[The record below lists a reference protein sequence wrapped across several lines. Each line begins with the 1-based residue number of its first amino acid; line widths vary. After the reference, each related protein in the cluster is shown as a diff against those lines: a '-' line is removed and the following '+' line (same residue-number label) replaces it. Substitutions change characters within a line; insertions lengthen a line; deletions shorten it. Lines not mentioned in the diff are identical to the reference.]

1 MTRER
6 LTTRPALAAQA
17 RSAADVPVFSAFAYL
32 SRTLYRGV
40 DPACDAVQDLI
51 EQLKTGDVKAAQ
63 EVAEALSSHPGL
75 QALRGRGVVVP
86 APRSTASRPPLLHLA
101 NALVRRGIGD
111 RVVFAVERVVP
122 VESSRLRRRQ
132 GLPGVSVDEHAATI
146 AVRDAVG
153 QDEPVLI
160 VDDVYTTG
168 ATIEA
173 VARVLRKNGHTGPI
187 LGATGAYT
195 APVGTGCTQRNGL
208 TASSV
213 NPWTAMDPI
222 LNDLIQAYWAKDTDP
237 KTWDEVRE
245 TLVGLEVDPERW
257 RPPVRERTAATLTFA
272 RPKMNAPVA
281 AFDVPADADL
291 VNGAAGPIR
300 VGNVIVSNYAPVVR
314 LGGSLQLVPEGWTSA
329 AKGDVTYAA
338 VTAIRLHDVDTNLVT
353 GRLVRVTGDATYEI
367 TSSDAEVNT
376 VRLRV
381 RGVLTLSPE
390 LMLALAGGS
399 PRVAAAKG
407 LYGFPGSIE
416 KVATTAGRKLARE
429 AEKIGKAAMQKDSGV
444 IAFLQTHAKRD
455 GSRSAKVLLAAIKA
469 SMPRIASNLG
479 LYGHKA
485 RTAQIGV
492 QACADLRLAAGRIA
506 SDLHGRRSEE
516 HERVTSFLKM
526 HATKGKCAY
535 SGMILSCYPDAPA
548 GDIPDEVLP
557 AELSPKVASTPTT
570 VRGWLRTDE
579 G

>member
-6 LTTRPALAAQA
+6 LTTR
-17 RSAADVPVFSAFAYL
+17 R
-32 SRTLYRGV
+32 
-40 DPACDAVQDLI
+40 
-51 EQLKTGDVKAAQ
+51 
-63 EVAEALSSHPGL
+63 
-75 QALRGRGVVVP
+75 
-86 APRSTASRPPLLHLA
+86 
-101 NALVRRGIGD
+101 VR
-111 RVVFAVERVVP
+111 
-122 VESSRLRRRQ
+122 
-132 GLPGVSVDEHAATI
+132 
-146 AVRDAVG
+146 
-153 QDEPVLI
+153 
-160 VDDVYTTG
+160 
-168 ATIEA
+168 
-173 VARVLRKNGHTGPI
+173 
-187 LGATGAYT
+187 
-195 APVGTGCTQRNGL
+195 L

-222 LNDLIQAYWAKDTDP
+222 LNDLIQAYWAQDTDP

-245 TLVGLEVDPERW
+245 TLVGLEIDPERW

-291 VNGAAGPIR
+291 VNGTVGPIR
-300 VGNVIVSNYAPVVR
+300 VGNVLVSNQAPVVR
-314 LGGSLQLVPEGWTSA
+314 QGGTLQLVPEGWSSA
-329 AKGDVTYAA
+329 VGTDVTYAT
-338 VTAIRLHDVDTNLVT
+338 VTAIRLHDVDANLVT

-367 TSSDAEVNT
+367 TSSSEEVNT

-390 LMLALAGGS
+390 MMRVLDGGT

-407 LYGFPGSIE
+407 LYGFPSTIE

-455 GSRSAKVLLAAIKA
+455 GNRSAKVLLAAIKA

-492 QACADLRLAAGRIA
+492 QACAELRLAAGRIA
-506 SDLHGRRSEE
+506 SYLHGRRSDE
-516 HERVTSFLKM
+516 HERVTSFLKT

-548 GDIPDEVLP
+548 EVIPAEVIP

-570 VRGWLRTDE
+570 VRGWLNTDD